1 MVVRWAP
8 VPSPQSLAQLE
19 PEPEPVL
26 VLVLVLVLAL
36 ALALVLVLVL
46 MLGPLQSSVLQVPAL
61 VLAPVLESAR
71 VQAALPPIPS
81 AAFLDRQSHGR
92 CCPADDRMPH
102 HRPSRHPTS
111 HTCVRVEE

>member
-19 PEPEPVL
+19 PEPEPEP

-46 MLGPLQSSVLQVPAL
+46 MLGPLQSSVLQVLAL
-61 VLAPVLESAR
+61 LAPVLELAR
-71 VQAALPPIPS
+71 GKVALPPIPS

-111 HTCVRVEE
+111 HTCVRIEE